1 MEENSIKWSGY
12 EYEHTPKSADW
23 FWAVSITAISIA
35 IIAIIY
41 DNTLFGIFIII
52 AAFMMMTLA
61 RREPEI
67 VDFILTPKGL
77 KIKEKLYLYKD
88 LDCFWVDTHIKEEP
102 ELIIKTKKSLH
113 RMFFIPLFTGV
124 VDAHQVRDY
133 LLQVLKEEHMEE
145 ALSHRIMRRLG
156 L

>member
-41 DNTLFGIFIII
+41 DNMLFGIFIVI

-77 KIKEKLYLYKD
+77 KIKEKLYIYKD